1 MHKQGKDQFDLGC
14 DISLFCTV
22 DRRAVTVDE
31 KRSRLG
37 EVCMATTF
45 FCSIAEA
52 PEFLFSFFFF
62 PSRLGYGGLD
72 LEGRAWGT
80 KWNLGQWTL
89 DRDRMDLG
97 ARHLSRGF

>member
-1 MHKQGKDQFDLGC
+1 MTRTTATATAKSLLSYKLQPVHKQGKCQFDLGC

-52 PEFLFSFFFF
+52 PSFLFSSFFF

-72 LEGRAWGT
+72 LA
-80 KWNLGQWTL
+80 
-89 DRDRMDLG
+89 
-97 ARHLSRGF
+97 